1 MENRPSMDEQ
11 FIKKILQ
18 CIEDNLDN
26 ENFSVED
33 LAKNAGLSRSML
45 HRKLK
50 KLRGKSAS
58 DLITKIRLT
67 RAKELLEQ
75 DVATASEIAYQVG
88 FSSPSYFNK
97 VFKKHYNISPGEV
110 RRKGAVV
117 KLDVPTLVEEE
128 EIEVSSH
135 PKSYV
140 LGRKVLIMAM
150 LVIGAC
156 IGIYAILT
164 TFVPTEKSIAVL
176 PLHNL
181 TGQAEN
187 DYFVDGMHDA
197 LIRELG
203 QIGSLRVISRT
214 STLRYDNSQLL
225 LKDIARELGVNTIV
239 EGSVMGAGDSLRI
252 LIQLIDVFPKERH
265 LLANEYRDAMQNVIR
280 VQSLAA
286 KDIANKID
294 IKLSKNEEQRLV
306 KSRTVDPETYKAYL
320 RGMYYL
326 NQGTHEAFKKGID
339 LLQEAIARDPGDP
352 YAYAGLALGYSIM
365 GHGQLNS
372 QEAFLQAMSAAEKA
386 IKLDPMNDEAYTT
399 LSILNLYSTWDWPK
413 AKEAFENAIAKNPNN
428 EIAHA
433 HFAWYHILFDDM
445 EKSIFHAK
453 KAVMIEPFS
462 ASYTAWLALLYYH
475 NKEYDKAEIW
485 AKKAL
490 AIKEDVPY
498 GNLVMGLVSLQRK
511 QYQQAIEFHEKL
523 PENGDNWK
531 MLLGYA
537 YVKAGQREK
546 ALQIWNEM
554 EVRSKDHWVNPCHRG
569 KMAAYLGFTNL
580 AFEFLNEAYENKT
593 YPITYINLYSC
604 TETIRDDARYD
615 ELLQKMNLP
624 NRRLLL
630 TSN

>member
-1 MENRPSMDEQ
+1 MDNMPSMDEQ

-18 CIEDNLDN
+18 SIEDNLDN
-26 ENFSVED
+26 ENFSVES
-33 LAKNAGLSRSML
+33 LAKKVGFSRSML

-50 KLRGKSAS
+50 KLLGKSAS
-58 DLITKIRLT
+58 DLITEIRLT
-67 RAKELLEQ
+67 RAKVLLEQ

-88 FSSPSYFNK
+88 FNSPSYFNK
-97 VFKKHYNISPGEV
+97 VFKKNYGISPGEV
-110 RRKGAVV
+110 RRTGAVV
-117 KLDVPTLVEEE
+117 ELEGSILAQEQ
-128 EIEVSSH
+128 EIEVSSL
-135 PKSYV
+135 PKSHV
-140 LGRKVLIMAM
+140 FSRKNLIILM
-150 LVIGAC
+150 LVVVAGIGV
-156 IGIYAILT
+156 YVILNKI
-164 TFVPTEKSIAVL
+164 VPTEKSIAVL

-181 TGQAEN
+181 TGQVEN

-197 LIRELG
+197 LIGELG
-203 QIGSLRVISRT
+203 QIGSIRVISRT
-214 STLRYDNSQLL
+214 STLRYHNSELL

-239 EGSVMGAGDSLRI
+239 EGSVIGAGDSLRI

-286 KDIANKID
+286 KDIANKIEV
-294 IKLSKNEEQRLV
+294 KLSKNEAKRLA
-306 KSRTVDPETYKAYL
+306 KSHPVNPETYKAYL

-326 NQGTHEAFKKGID
+326 NQGTAESFEKGITY
-339 LLQEAIARDPGDP
+339 LQEAIDRDPGDP
-352 YAYAGLALGYSIM
+352 FAYAGLALGYSIM

-372 QEAFLQAMSAAEKA
+372 QEAFSRAMSSAEKA
-386 IKLDPMNDEAYTT
+386 IKLDPMNDEGYTA
-399 LSILNLYSTWDWPK
+399 LSILNLYSTWDWTK

-433 HFAWYHILFDDM
+433 HFAWYHILFNDM

-453 KAVMIEPFS
+453 KAVMIEPLS
-462 ASYTAWLALLYYH
+462 ASYRAWLALLYYH
-475 NKEYDKAEIW
+475 NKEYENAETW
-485 AKKAL
+485 AQKAL
-490 AIKEDVPY
+490 ALKEDVPY
-498 GNLVMGLVSLQRK
+498 GNLTMGLVSLQKK
-511 QYQQAIEFHEKL
+511 QYQQAIAFHEKL
-523 PENGDNWK
+523 PMNGDNWK

-554 EVRSKDHWVNPCHRG
+554 EVRSKDHWVNPCHQG
-569 KMAAYLGFTNL
+569 KMAAYLGFTDR
-580 AFEFLNEAYENKT
+580 AFELLNEAYENKT

-604 TETIRDDARYD
+604 TESIRNDVRYE

-624 NRRLLL
+624 NKRALL